1 MDWFEAVN
9 NYCERT
15 DAGYWSEPVNALT
28 NASFVI
34 AALLCWRM
42 LRGSDDAGARL
53 LTVTLFLIGVGSY
66 LFHTHA
72 QVWSALADVIPILV
86 FILIYVWIAT
96 VRFFAL
102 PVWAGALAAVAYVP
116 YAAATSA
123 ALEAVVGPLN
133 GSVAYM
139 PTLLLIVAYGILLV
153 RRDRETSIGLL
164 IGAAILG
171 ASLFFRSI
179 DDAVCAGFPLG
190 THFLWHV
197 LNGVMLGWMI
207 LVAARRGPGSA
218 SAAPDLASP
227 SRPR

>member
-9 NYCERT
+9 SYCERT
-15 DAGYWSEPVNALT
+15 DASYWSEPVNALT

-34 AALLCWRM
+34 AAILCWRM

-53 LTVTLFLIGVGSY
+53 LTSVLFLIGLGSY

-72 QVWSALADVIPILV
+72 RVWAALADVIPILA

-102 PVWAGALAAVAYVP
+102 PVWVGALAALAYVP

-123 ALEAVVGPLN
+123 VIEAAVGPLN
-133 GSVAYM
+133 GSVSYL
-139 PTLLLIVAYGILLV
+139 PTLILILVYGLLLL
-153 RRDRETSIGLL
+153 RRDPETSRGLL
-164 IGAAILG
+164 IGAGILG

-179 DDAVCAGFPLG
+179 DQAACDGFPLG

-207 LVAARRGPGSA
+207 VVAARRGPGNGVSPA
-218 SAAPDLASP
+218 DLATQ